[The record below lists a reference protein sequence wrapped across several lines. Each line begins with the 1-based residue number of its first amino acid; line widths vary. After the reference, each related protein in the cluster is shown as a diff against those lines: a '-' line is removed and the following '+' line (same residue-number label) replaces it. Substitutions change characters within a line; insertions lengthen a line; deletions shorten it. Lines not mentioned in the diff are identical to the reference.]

1 MTTTL
6 AEVNATLGIT
16 NIALSSVAKEQ
27 KQTNEG
33 ISKFVDFMKSKDTR
47 DRREDIEDKRET
59 KASVLSRVGSAAGAA
74 GGAAVGLGKKGLN
87 LGKGLFGGI
96 GKILPI
102 GLAGAFLT
110 SLLGSKLLRGGIT
123 GLGFMFGDQIAEFLT
138 GPNAKKEVKD
148 MVSGAVKGGA
158 LGFLLGPRFG
168 LIGAILG
175 GLLQNDEIDKQ
186 AGRLLTNLENFEVKF
201 PALGKFFTG
210 LTGAIGSGLTSINNL
225 LEGNSENKVAD
236 IAKSI
241 ALIGGIAAL
250 FMPGKLF
257 ALLAGATKLMMRT
270 PAGLALLAIG
280 GGGLLA
286 NKLMGNEVT
295 EGEVDSTAFGTGAA
309 LTATG
314 LYAGKKGIDKLRGKS
329 TGGKAADID
338 PSSKGLRGKGGAE
351 GRIDKSLMKS
361 LRKYPRLAK
370 FLKFAGRFGGLGSLI
385 GIAELTNMARTGNLT
400 ADAIGGLF
408 GGVLGG
414 VGGTKLG
421 ALMGSF
427 FPGPGTVIGGLLG
440 GGFGYLAGDSMA
452 KALGQWM
459 LGKKVDAF
467 GFGFGWANDLFNGA
481 DSAAASR
488 STATSDL
495 PTSTVSKSQSMSGI
509 RNQFQANR
517 NAGGVTAN
525 TIDPKG
531 NTDAG
536 SVSVVNS
543 NNNITNNNNSTGFA
557 INSSGAIDPRNAFGK
572 IAANA
577 SGLF

>member
-16 NIALSSVAKEQ
+16 NIALSGVAKEQ

-47 DRREDIEDKRET
+47 DRREDIETNRET
-59 KASVLSRVGSAAGAA
+59 KASVISRVGGAAGAA
-74 GGAAVGLGKKGLN
+74 GGAVAGIGKKGLD
-87 LGKGLFGGI
+87 LGKGLFGGL
-96 GKILPI
+96 GKILPV
-102 GLAGAFLT
+102 GLAGVFLS
-110 SLLGSKLLRGGIT
+110 SLIGSKLFRGGIA
-123 GLGFMFGDQIAEFLT
+123 GLGFMFGDQIAEFIT
-138 GPNAKKEVKD
+138 GPDAKKEVKD
-148 MVSGAVKGGA
+148 MLGGAIKGGA

-168 LIGAILG
+168 LIGALLG
-175 GLLQNDEIDKQ
+175 GLLSNKEIDEQ
-186 AGRLLTNLENFEVKF
+186 AGRLITNLKDFKVKF

-210 LTGAIGSGLTSINNL
+210 LTGAIGSGLESINNL
-225 LEGNSENKVAD
+225 IEGNSENKVAD

-257 ALLAGATKLMMRT
+257 ALLAGATKLLMRS

-286 NKLMGNEVT
+286 NKMMGNEVT
-295 EGEVDSTAFGTGAA
+295 QGEIDPVATGSGAL
-309 LTATG
+309 LTAGG
-314 LYAGKKGIDKLRGKS
+314 LYAGKKGLDKIRGKTS
-329 TGGKAADID
+329 GGKAIDID
-338 PSSKGLRGKGGAE
+338 PSSKGLQGKGGAE
-351 GRIDKSLMKS
+351 GRIDKGLVKS
-361 LRKYPRLAK
+361 LRKFPRLAK
-370 FLKFAGRFGGLGSLI
+370 FLKFAGRFGGLGALI

-400 ADAIGGLF
+400 VEAVSGLF

-427 FPGPGTVIGGLLG
+427 FPGPGTIIGGLLG

-481 DSAAASR
+481 DSAASSR
-488 STATSDL
+488 STGMKAPNQS
-495 PTSTVSKSQSMSGI
+495 TSTVSKGSQLSGV
-509 RNQFQANR
+509 RTQMEYQGDPTG
-517 NAGGVTAN
+517 NAGDMSKSSGAVN
-525 TIDPKG
+525 
-531 NTDAG
+531 
-536 SVSVVNS
+536 VVNS
-543 NNNITNNNNSTGFA
+543 NNRTINNNSSTGIA
-557 INSSGAIDPRNAFGK
+557 INNSGAIDRNDLSLGNQIRLAG
-572 IAANA
+572 AT
-577 SGLF
+577 GLF